1 MESYL
6 GLDVGNSR
14 LSAGLVARDGRLLA
28 LSRAETPPRAEDAVG
43 RLSALARPILDR
55 ATAPPRAV
63 GVGFGGP
70 VDLVRGRVRGS
81 FLSSGWEG
89 LPLARMIA
97 EELGLPVWLANDA
110 DAAGLAEAIFGAG
123 QGAASMLYV
132 NVGTGIGGAVVLGGR
147 LHTGAT
153 GSAGEIGHFVV
164 LPGGPACE
172 CGKRGCAQALASGTA
187 LARRARELLS
197 ASDEATVLREL
208 PAAPSGRDVGTAAR
222 RGDALARR
230 VIDEAAGRLGIAIAN
245 AAHLLDPARIVMG
258 GGVAEMGELFLA
270 PLRESYRAHIFGPP
284 RETPIV
290 PAALGYDAGVIGAA
304 AVAMTGQGARAEP
317 QGGRSFLE
325 DE

>member
-28 LSRAETPPRAEDAVG
+28 LSRAETPPRAEDTVG
-43 RLSALARPILDR
+43 CLSALARPMLGR
-55 ATAPPRAV
+55 ATEPPRAV

-70 VDLVRGRVRGS
+70 VDLARGRVRGS

-89 LPLARMIA
+89 LPLAHMLA

-123 QGAASMLYV
+123 RGATSMLYV

-164 LPGGPACE
+164 LPGGPECE

-197 ASDEATVLREL
+197 ASDEATILREL
-208 PAAPSGRDVGTAAR
+208 PVAPSGRDVGAAAR

-304 AVAMTGQGARAEP
+304 VVAMTGQGARAEP
-317 QGGRSFLE
+317 QGGRRLRE